1 MSEPIQSIA
10 QNNYILQAPPPTA
23 TMFTTELEY
32 DGVKISG
39 YAGSAFKAGTDLEF
53 GYDSADN
60 ISAINNSA
68 LTDSSLNNIVQT
80 NSGAWGGSAIPVSA
94 GEGVKIDYTNG
105 MLVFKQDRTLLYS
118 GTTMISQWT
127 ATEPLT
133 NFEKIEF
140 TIAPETNQECATTI
154 LYPMVGINT
163 GTVRLA
169 WAGTFAGWR
178 DILWQYKYNTNDM
191 IAFTGISGSYWGI
204 NDNGTT
210 GQGGWNAGS
219 LTVYTVYGLNRK
231 V

>member
-1 MSEPIQSIA
+1 MSDEIQAIA
-10 QNNYILQAPPPTA
+10 TNNYILA
-23 TMFTTELEY
+23 TPIGSGYMETSALEY
-32 DGVKISG
+32 DGDKISG
-39 YAGSAFKAGTDLEF
+39 YAGSAFKAGDEFPQSATD
-53 GYDSADN
+53 
-60 ISAINNSA
+60 AIEA
-68 LTDSSLNNIVQT
+68 VTA

-94 GEGVKIDYTNG
+94 GEGVKVDYTNG

-118 GTTMISQWT
+118 GNTMVSQWT
-127 ATEPLT
+127 ASEPLT

-163 GTVRLA
+163 GVVRLA

-191 IAFTGISGSYWGI
+191 MAFTGISGNYWGI
-204 NDNGTT
+204 NDAGNT
-210 GQGGWNAGS
+210 GQGPWNAGS